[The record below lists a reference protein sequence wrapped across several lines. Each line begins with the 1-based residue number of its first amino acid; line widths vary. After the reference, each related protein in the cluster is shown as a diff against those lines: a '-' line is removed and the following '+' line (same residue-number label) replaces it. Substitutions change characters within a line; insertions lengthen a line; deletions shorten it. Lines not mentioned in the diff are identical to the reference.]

1 MNALIIE
8 NEKPAADGLSRL
20 LKKVDKNIK
29 VVAVLETVEET
40 VNWFQKNP
48 SPDLIFMDIQ
58 LDDGLCFEIFES
70 VKIYTPVIFTTAYD
84 EYAIKAFKVNSVD
97 YLLKPVTKE
106 SLETAIEKLKT
117 LFHDKTISNE
127 KINRIYEQIGEHHKA
142 RFFVKVGEH
151 CKSISTNEIACFYIK
166 ERCAFFIT
174 LQGRCYDVNYS
185 LEQLEKLLYPGQF
198 FRINRQAIININ
210 AITDIISFSAKTL
223 KIKITNEEKIGELI
237 VSREKVKAFKRWL
250 DR

>member
-1 MNALIIE
+1 MNVLIIE

-20 LKKVDKNIK
+20 LKKINKNIE

-40 VNWFQKNP
+40 INWFQKNP
-48 SPDLIFMDIQ
+48 SPDLILMDIQ
-58 LDDGLCFEIFES
+58 LDDGICFEIFES
-70 VKIYTPVIFTTAYD
+70 VKINTPVIFTTAYD

-106 SLETAIEKLKT
+106 SLTTAIEKLKT
-117 LFHDKTISNE
+117 LFPGQAISNE
-127 KINRIYEQIGEHHKA
+127 KINHIYERIGEHHKA

-151 CKSISTNEIACFYIK
+151 YKSISTNEIACFYIK

-174 LQGRCYDVNYS
+174 LPGKCYDVNYS
-185 LEQLEKLLYPGQF
+185 LEQLEKLLDPGQF

-210 AITDIISFSAKTL
+210 AITDIISFSTKSL
-223 KIKITNEEKIGELI
+223 KIKITNEEKIGELLI
-237 VSREKVKAFKRWL
+237 SREKVSAFKKWL